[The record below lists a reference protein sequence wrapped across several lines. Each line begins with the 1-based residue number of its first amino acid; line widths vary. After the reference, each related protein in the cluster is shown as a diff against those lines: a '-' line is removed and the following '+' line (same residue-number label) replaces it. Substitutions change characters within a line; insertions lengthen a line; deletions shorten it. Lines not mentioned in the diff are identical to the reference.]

1 MQYKKILVTGGTG
14 LVGKSLKNILPDAIY
29 LSSKDCNLTSKK
41 EIDNLL
47 YSYEP
52 DVVIHLAAKVGG
64 IMDNIKYPV
73 QYFNEN
79 VLMNTLLV
87 QSSYEFGIK
96 RFIGILS
103 TCIYPDVVNVYP
115 MSEDM
120 IHAGPPT
127 TTNFSYAYAK
137 RCMAVQIEAYNKQ
150 YGLNYQYLIPCNL
163 YGEYDKYG
171 DNSHFVASLIK
182 KIYIA
187 KKTNQNSIELFGTG
201 TPLRQF
207 MHADDLA
214 YVIKYCIENEI
225 YNNMNIATN
234 ETLSIR
240 EIANIALEA
249 CSMNNLEIKFNTN
262 LPDGQYQ
269 KDVSTEVLKKIIPN
283 FNPLSLFDG
292 IKKTYNNIN
301 LEF

>member
-120 IHAGPPT
+120 MHAGPPT

-201 TPLRQF
+201 TPLRQV

-214 YVIKYCIENEI
+214 WVIKYCIENEI

>member
-47 YSYEP
+47 YRYEP
-52 DVVIHLAAKVGG
+52 DMVIHLAAKVGG
-64 IMDNIKYPV
+64 ILDNIKYPV

-79 VLMNTLLV
+79 ILMNTLLLESV
-87 QSSYEFGIK
+87 YEFGIE

-103 TCIYPDVVNVYP
+103 SCIYPDIVDSYP
-115 MSEDM
+115 MTESVL
-120 IHAGPPT
+120 HSGPPT
-127 TTNFSYAYAK
+127 PTNFSYAYAK
-137 RCMAVQIEAYNKQ
+137 RCLAVQTDAYNKQ

-187 KKTNQNSIELFGTG
+187 KKTNQSSIILFGTG
-201 TPLRQF
+201 NPLRQF

-214 YVIKYCIENEI
+214 YVIKYCMENGI
-225 YNNMNIATN
+225 YDNMNVATN
-234 ETLSIR
+234 EILSIR

-249 CSMNNLEIKFNTN
+249 CNMNDLEIKFDTN

-269 KDVSTEVLKKIIPN
+269 KDISIELLKKVIPN
-283 FNPLSLFDG
+283 FNPLSLFNG